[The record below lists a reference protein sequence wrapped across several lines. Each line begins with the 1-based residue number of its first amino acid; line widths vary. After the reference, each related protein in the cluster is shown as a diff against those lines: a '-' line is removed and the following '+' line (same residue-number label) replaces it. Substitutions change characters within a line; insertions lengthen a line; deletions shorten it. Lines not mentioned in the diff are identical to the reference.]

1 MGDEQGSIGPIGRK
15 LRQRARGALTVGY
28 ETAILEAVTCIDQVM
43 QERGISRKQLAE
55 RLGVDPSRVSRLLND
70 PDNITVRTF
79 YRLCNAV
86 GLKPSIRADRGPWMV
101 DANDWTLAE
110 RSAYPLRVAEMED
123 GDGNDDAGAFA
134 A

>member
-1 MGDEQGSIGPIGRK
+1 M
-15 LRQRARGALTVGY
+15 ARGALTVGY

-43 QERGISRKQLAE
+43 EERGITRKELAE
-55 RLGVDPSRVSRLLND
+55 RLNVDPSRVTRLLND

-86 GLKPSIRADRGPWMV
+86 GLKPSIRADRGPWL
-101 DANDWTLAE
+101 AESSDWTVADRSTSLRLAGTE
-110 RSAYPLRVAEMED
+110 GGDDDD
-123 GDGNDDAGAFA
+123 GEGAFA